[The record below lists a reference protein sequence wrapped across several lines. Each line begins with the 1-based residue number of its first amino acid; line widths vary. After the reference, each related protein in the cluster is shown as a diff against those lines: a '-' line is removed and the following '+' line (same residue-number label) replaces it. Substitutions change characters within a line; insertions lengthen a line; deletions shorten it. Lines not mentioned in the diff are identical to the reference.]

1 MWLFAGTQRHT
12 ACSRARRLTHP
23 CKYIFTPPVT
33 CSQQLSL
40 FHKMNISLIKNF
52 LSSIFSF
59 QKLLTCESHEV
70 KDQIAPVKQIMLMEM
85 T

>member
-1 MWLFAGTQRHT
+1 MLA
-12 ACSRARRLTHP
+12 AA
-23 CKYIFTPPVT
+23 IFI
-33 CSQQLSL
+33 SQNEY
-40 FHKMNISLIKNF
+40 FTYIKNF

-70 KDQIAPVKQIMLMEM
+70 KDQIAPVKQVMLMEM